1 MPALSSYDLFRCRVE
16 HRRINSFGEPW
27 ATLRTWTIAWAMDS
41 QTNSNKVLFSLSWEN
56 WSLFPSVYVKVPSL
70 SPAFSFFYLRFFSI
84 IIMSTWPRNFAR
96 ISRGGTVF
104 SELIM
109 ASQWFLQHNGP
120 LRANCLL
127 PTHVWRAAADSVA
140 TNIFMQLFRR
150 SLFNNL
156 LTLIAL
162 NCWPSLSPWNYG
174 VCGGPVYV

>member
-41 QTNSNKVLFSLSWEN
+41 QTNSNEGC
-56 WSLFPSVYVKVPSL
+56 PSVSRGKTDLPSVCVRVASL
-70 SPAFSFFYLRFFSI
+70 SPAFSFFYVRVFSI

-96 ISRGGTVF
+96 ISRGGAVF

-120 LRANCLL
+120 LRAKCLL
-127 PTHVWRAAADSVA
+127 PTPVWRAAEDSVA

-150 SLFNNL
+150 SLFNKL